1 MNKTLKFRT
10 MNTEKEIFAELT
22 KLKKEMVDSLTELV
36 RIPAISP
43 ESGGKGEGE
52 KSKFVESLCKE
63 IGFDKIYHYDTST
76 NGVKRP
82 NLVAKIKG
90 KKSESRLWI
99 IAHLDVV
106 PPGDLK
112 LWKSPPFEPII
123 KNGKIFGRGTEDNG
137 QDLIA
142 ALYAIKAIR
151 NLKIVPGREICFA
164 ALSDEETISTYGMKH
179 LVKKGIFKKR
189 DFFLVPDGGS
199 PDGSLIEIGE
209 KSLLWLEIATIGKQC
224 HASMPEK
231 GINALEAGSYFIYKL
246 KELRKTF
253 NQKNSLYEPSYS
265 SFIPTKRLVNVS
277 NINTIPGTDTF
288 YIDCRILP
296 CYNISEILKFLEKIK
311 KDVEKEKRVKIK
323 IKIIQKEKATATER
337 QSPIVKGLKQAVQ
350 KVCRV
355 KAKIKGVGRG
365 TCAAFVRELGYPAVV
380 WGKVERTAHQPNEYA
395 KIENLLTDS
404 KVFASLFSSF

>member
-1 MNKTLKFRT
+1 M
-10 MNTEKEIFAELT
+10 EKKIFAELT
-22 KLKKEMVDSLTELV
+22 KLKKEMVGSLMELV

-43 ESGGKGEGE
+43 ESGGEGEEE
-52 KSKFVESLCKE
+52 KSKFVESLCKK
-63 IGFDKIYHYDTST
+63 IGFDKIYHYDTFSH
-76 NGVKRP
+76 GIKRP

-90 KKSESRLWI
+90 KKSENRLWI

-112 LWKSPPFEPII
+112 LWKSNPFASII

-151 NLKIVPGREICFA
+151 NLKIVPGRDICFA
-164 ALSDEETISTYGMKH
+164 ALSDEETLSTYGMKH
-179 LVKKGIFKKR
+179 LVKKGIFKKG
-189 DFFLVPDGGS
+189 DVFLVPDGGS
-199 PDGSLIEIGE
+199 PDGSLIEVAE

-231 GINALEAGSYFIYKL
+231 GVNALEAGSYFIYKL
-246 KELRKTF
+246 EELRKTF

-265 SFIPTKRLVNVS
+265 SFAPTKRLANVP

-296 CYNISEILKFLEKIK
+296 CYKISEVLRFLEKIK
-311 KDVEKEKRVKIK
+311 KEVEKEKKVKIK
-323 IKIIQKEKATATER
+323 IKIIQKEKATETKAD
-337 QSPIVKGLKQAVQ
+337 SSIVKGLRQVVQ
-350 KVCRV
+350 RVCKVKPKVR
-355 KAKIKGVGRG
+355 GVGWG
-365 TCAAFVRELGYPAVV
+365 TCAAFVRRLGYPAVV
-380 WGKVERTAHQPNEYA
+380 WSEVDGVAHQPNEYA
-395 KIENLLTDS
+395 RIENLLTDS